1 MTGRSINHRA
11 TNNRSSATNQF
22 LLHPSANVTW
32 RHFSAKIT
40 RTTESISTRG
50 QIAGLHG
57 LQLDSQHVTRDLH
70 VAAKK
75 KATSILQNFWCRFS
89 INERVLWD
97 SISET
102 IATYQL
108 GGHRSSCNC
117 SVEVANLERY

>member
-1 MTGRSINHRA
+1 MTERSINHRA

-50 QIAGLHG
+50 QIAGFHG

-75 KATSILQNFWCRFS
+75 SNEHLTNFCCRFS

-102 IATYQL
+102 IAAYQL
-108 GGHRSSCNC
+108 GGNRSSCNC

>member
-75 KATSILQNFWCRFS
+75 KQRAFYKISGVGSRSTNEFYGILYQRLLRP
-89 INERVLWD
+89 IN
-97 SISET
+97 
-102 IATYQL
+102 
-108 GGHRSSCNC
+108 
-117 SVEVANLERY
+117 